1 MEAGVSGATGLAA
14 VKDAWPPDP
23 EFVTT
28 LLLSTGGSPVLIMIQ
43 VQISEIITTYTWI
56 H

>member
-1 MEAGVSGATGLAA
+1 MEAGVSGATGLTA

-28 LLLSTGGSPVLIMIQ
+28 LLLSTGGSPVLKVTQ
-43 VQISEIITTYTWI
+43 VQIGEIITNM
-56 H
+56 HL